1 MSKVALCGPGCETLL
16 NAAGR
21 LGERGEHLKTFFACL
36 YYAALRP
43 SEAVMLR
50 EADLHPPRR
59 GLTQFVRKTR
69 W

>member
-21 LGERGEHLKTFFACL
+21 LGERGEHLKTYFACL

-43 SEAVMLR
+43 FPA
-50 EADLHPPRR
+50 
-59 GLTQFVRKTR
+59 
-69 W
+69 